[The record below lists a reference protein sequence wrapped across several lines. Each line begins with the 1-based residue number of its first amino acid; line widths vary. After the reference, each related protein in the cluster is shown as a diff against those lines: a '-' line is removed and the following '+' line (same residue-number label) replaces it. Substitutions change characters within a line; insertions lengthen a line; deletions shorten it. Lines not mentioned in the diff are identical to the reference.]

1 MSMFPQRQDSVS
13 SSHSRASAPV
23 SRQHHSPPDP
33 SVHGVHKHSPFDARP
48 SLSPTTPA
56 AHTLASLSRGQPYY
70 QHPHPHPHPHP
81 HSHQQQHNPHPH
93 PQHNPYP
100 PLPPGAASGTSSRER
115 SETGRPTSAVLAA
128 LASSDLEYPGIM
140 PPREVDGKPL
150 QPRPYD
156 AWERDRD
163 LGYGPPPPP
172 PPPPPPQQQKRD
184 SLPPVAAKAE
194 DLPPKKRRRKGG
206 AGNTDIPD
214 DAEVEY
220 ADPDGDT
227 TRGPVF
233 VHPPKGAV
241 QACVRCHRIKRK
253 CDGAFPRCASCT
265 RADVPCVFELSAAT
279 STYVHTLKDTNAS
292 LTSEVEAA
300 NARIRALEEQIARS
314 GAPVPAPL
322 PPTSVGDLVGAS
334 NSGEFARMAVSA
346 LSMREH
352 AALGMEGRRA
362 PSRVR
367 SLSPPAEP
375 ITELLTHEG
384 AHKAAKMY
392 FDFNALSYPLLDKA
406 ETLATIDEM
415 YGAEPQQPRPPKRR
429 TTSSSTNSDASED
442 AERRQ
447 FLAGMVLAIGS
458 HNSARAGENDAQGA
472 LAEKIY
478 RSALRNRAR
487 ALERENMLCVQA
499 LCLLALWTMS
509 NPAAGSIWQ
518 LVGLAARVITAIGLH
533 RRAEPNVNPHAAEC
547 RRRLF
552 YAFYNIDR
560 ILAPTLCKPL
570 AISEEDIDIELPTQ
584 RPEDGTFRGHP
595 LMNLTRHVVRYRGLM
610 GRILTELYSVNGA
623 NNHKPEPERI
633 GIVHRLH
640 AELDAW
646 IVDCPPPMDTQGQNT
661 PKANYSSWWQIHY
674 NHGLC
679 TLYRPSPLYPDTTP
693 ETLRALYDA
702 SSRCVDLYLDMYA
715 VNKTSFHLLQII
727 ALFVSCI
734 SLLCCLC
741 ECDARM
747 RAAETSPETAATLAE
762 LGLGRYTGADDPA
775 WAAEIRGRVSQC
787 QSLFDAFGHHLP
799 ASAKYRDTFFRISEL
814 LLARYGPLEKADA
827 GAQGN
832 GHEHGP
838 GAADPPAYAPVMDV
852 TPTGLVPQVAP
863 GEKAPPMPGADD
875 MAGAW
880 DAMTQLW
887 FDLGDM
893 FGDESDPFA
902 TIDNWAG
909 EWGGTLVGDG
919 VPGHDEIGWNRLR

>member
-1 MSMFPQRQDSVS
+1 M
-13 SSHSRASAPV
+13 
-23 SRQHHSPPDP
+23 
-33 SVHGVHKHSPFDARP
+33 
-48 SLSPTTPA
+48 
-56 AHTLASLSRGQPYY
+56 
-70 QHPHPHPHPHP
+70 
-81 HSHQQQHNPHPH
+81 
-93 PQHNPYP
+93 
-100 PLPPGAASGTSSRER
+100 
-115 SETGRPTSAVLAA
+115 
-128 LASSDLEYPGIM
+128 
-140 PPREVDGKPL
+140 
-150 QPRPYD
+150 
-156 AWERDRD
+156 
-163 LGYGPPPPP
+163 
-172 PPPPPPQQQKRD
+172 
-184 SLPPVAAKAE
+184 
-194 DLPPKKRRRKGG
+194 
-206 AGNTDIPD
+206 
-214 DAEVEY
+214 
-220 ADPDGDT
+220 
-227 TRGPVF
+227 
-233 VHPPKGAV
+233 
-241 QACVRCHRIKRK
+241 
-253 CDGAFPRCASCT
+253 
-265 RADVPCVFELSAAT
+265 
-279 STYVHTLKDTNAS
+279 HTLKDTKAS
-292 LTSEVEAA
+292 LTSEVETAH
-300 NARIRALEEQIARS
+300 ARIRALEEQLARG
-314 GAPVPAPL
+314 GAPVPTSL
-322 PPTSVGDLVGAS
+322 PPMSVGGLVGTA
-334 NSGEFARMAVSA
+334 NTGELARMAVSA
-346 LSMREH
+346 LNMREH
-352 AALGMEGRRA
+352 AALGMDGRRP

-367 SLSPPAEP
+367 SLSPTIEP
-375 ITELLTHEG
+375 ITDLLTHEG
-384 AHKAAKMY
+384 AHKAAKTY
-392 FDFNALSYPLLDKA
+392 FDFNALPYPLLDKT

-415 YGAEPQQPRPPKRR
+415 YGGEPQPRAPKRR

-458 HNSARAGENDAQGA
+458 HASARAGEDDAQGA
-472 LAEKIY
+472 LAERIY
-478 RSALRNRAR
+478 RATLRNRAR
-487 ALERENMLCVQA
+487 ALERENMVCVQA

-533 RRAEPNVNPHAAEC
+533 RRAEPEVNPHMAEC

-560 ILAPTLCKPL
+560 LLAPTLCKPL
-570 AISEEDIDIELPTQ
+570 AISEDDIDIELPTQ
-584 RPEDGTFRGHP
+584 RPDDGMFRGHP
-595 LMNLTRHVVRYRGLM
+595 LMALTRHVVRYRGLL

-623 NNHKPEPERI
+623 NNNKSEPERI

-646 IVDCPPPMDTQGQNT
+646 IVDCPPPVETPGQNA

-674 NHGLC
+674 NQGLC
-679 TLYRPSPLYPDTTP
+679 MLYRPSPLYPDTTP

-747 RAAETSPETAATLAE
+747 RAAETSPETVATLAE

-814 LLARYGPLEKADA
+814 LLARYGPLEKAD
-827 GAQGN
+827 
-832 GHEHGP
+832 
-838 GAADPPAYAPVMDV
+838 GAAAGGATESSSGAGPPGQGAAQHGSAVANGSTAEPPAYAPVMDI

-863 GEKAPPMPGADD
+863 GEKALPMPGAED

-902 TIDNWAG
+902 TIDSDWAT
-909 EWGGTLVGDG
+909 EWSGGLGGGGVGVGGVDG
-919 VPGHDEIGWNRLR
+919 VPGVPGHGEMGWNRLH

>member
-1 MSMFPQRQDSVS
+1 M
-13 SSHSRASAPV
+13 
-23 SRQHHSPPDP
+23 
-33 SVHGVHKHSPFDARP
+33 RP
-48 SLSPTTPA
+48 RELDVK
-56 AHTLASLSRGQPYY
+56 
-70 QHPHPHPHPHP
+70 PHPH
-81 HSHQQQHNPHPH
+81 
-93 PQHNPYP
+93 
-100 PLPPGAASGTSSRER
+100 
-115 SETGRPTSAVLAA
+115 
-128 LASSDLEYPGIM
+128 
-140 PPREVDGKPL
+140 
-150 QPRPYD
+150 RPYD
-156 AWERDRD
+156 VWDRDHGRDRERERDI
-163 LGYGPPPPP
+163 GYGPSELR
-172 PPPPPPQQQKRD
+172 RD
-184 SLPPVAAKAE
+184 SKPNVSIKPE
-194 DLPPKKRRRKGG
+194 EEPPKKRRRKGG

-214 DAEVEY
+214 NAEVEY

-279 STYVHTLKDTNAS
+279 STYVHTLKDTNAN
-292 LTSEVEAA
+292 LTSQVDAA
-300 NARIRALEEQIARS
+300 HTRIRTLEEQLARG
-314 GAPVPAPL
+314 GAASSICA
-322 PPTSVGDLVGAS
+322 PPTSVGGLVGAA
-334 NSGEFARMAVSA
+334 NTGEFARMAA
-346 LSMREH
+346 GAMSMREH
-352 AALGMEGRRA
+352 AVLGVEGRQVA
-362 PSRVR
+362 SRVR
-367 SLSPPAEP
+367 SLSPTTEP
-375 ITELLTHEG
+375 ITELLTREG

-392 FDFNALSYPLLDKA
+392 FDFNALPYPILDKS

-415 YGAEPQQPRPPKRR
+415 YGGEPPQPRAPKRR
-429 TTSSSTNSDASED
+429 TTSSSINSDASED

-458 HNSARAGENDAQGA
+458 HASARAGEDDAQGA
-472 LAEKIY
+472 LAERIY

-487 ALERENMLCVQA
+487 ALERENMVCVQA

-509 NPAAGSIWQ
+509 NPASGSIWQ
-518 LVGLAARVITAIGLH
+518 LVGLAARVITSIGLH
-533 RRAEPNVNPHAAEC
+533 RRAEPSVNPDVAEA

-560 ILAPTLCKPL
+560 LLAPTLCKPL

-584 RPEDGTFRGHP
+584 REDDGVFRGHP
-595 LMNLTRHVVRYRGLM
+595 LIGLTNHVVRYRGLM
-610 GRILTELYSVNGA
+610 GRILTELYSVNGV
-623 NNHKPEPERI
+623 NNNKPESERI
-633 GIVHRLH
+633 AIVHRLH
-640 AELDAW
+640 SELDAW
-646 IVDCPPPMDTQGQNT
+646 IVDCPPPLDTQGQNT

-674 NHGLC
+674 NQGLC
-679 TLYRPSPLYPDTTP
+679 TLYRPSPLYPNSTP

-741 ECDARM
+741 ECEARM
-747 RAAETSPETAATLAE
+747 RAAETSPETAVTLAE

-775 WAAEIRGRVSQC
+775 WATEIRGRVSQC
-787 QSLFDAFGHHLP
+787 QSLFDAFGHHIP

-814 LLARYGPLEKADA
+814 LLARYGPLEKAD
-827 GAQGN
+827 GAPATGN
-832 GHEHGP
+832 AERPSGANNSAAQPAAHPQHGP
-838 GAADPPAYAPVMDV
+838 VNMNGAAEPPAYASVMDV
-852 TPTGLVPQVAP
+852 MPTGLVPQVAP

-902 TIDNWAG
+902 TLDNDWSG
-909 EWGGTLVGDG
+909 EWGGGGLGGVGVGGGGVSGMDG
-919 VPGHDEIGWNRLR
+919 VPGVPRHDEMSWNQLH